1 MEKYIIKLFRNG
13 WTLKSASL
21 RNDKNE
27 KIKEKKNNNDKDIR
41 IRSSSKVELNE
52 YETDP

>member
-27 KIKEKKNNNDKDIR
+27 KIKEKKTTMTKTL
-41 IRSSSKVELNE
+41 ELGVAVR
-52 YETDP
+52 